1 MRWPSGPRLQV
12 VDAGL
17 SGMQASYPPVFERDM
32 GCTPAEWLG
41 WLPRALGDYAAD
53 PTQLGMVTA
62 ADPADTSRLRIRMD
76 EGQLTLAWKPLE
88 PRRLG
93 LAVLPRLWVRFEFV
107 GVDDGVRHRF
117 MKRFDLY
124 TQRGGG

>member
-1 MRWPSGPRLQV
+1 
-12 VDAGL
+12 
-17 SGMQASYPPVFERDM
+17 MQASYSPAFEREM
-32 GCTPAEWLG
+32 GCTEAEWVG
-41 WLPRALGDYAAD
+41 WLPRALGDYASD
-53 PTQLGMVTA
+53 LMPKPSVSVI
-62 ADPADTSRLRIRMD
+62 DPAVSQLYICIDGGR
-76 EGQLTLAWKPLE
+76 LTLAWRPLE

-93 LAVLPRLWVRFEFV
+93 LAVLPRLWVRFEFD

>member
-1 MRWPSGPRLQV
+1 
-12 VDAGL
+12 
-17 SGMQASYPPVFERDM
+17 MQASYPPVFERDM

-41 WLPRALGDYAAD
+41 WLPRALGESAPHPMPA
-53 PTQLGMVTA
+53 PTAIDSATEVSQL
-62 ADPADTSRLRIRMD
+62 RMGI
-76 EGQLTLAWKPLE
+76 EVGYLTLTWKPLE

-93 LAVLPRLWVRFEFV
+93 LAVLPRLWVRFEFD
-107 GVDDGVRHRF
+107 GVDDDVRHRF

>member
-1 MRWPSGPRLQV
+1 
-12 VDAGL
+12 
-17 SGMQASYPPVFERDM
+17 MQASYPPVFERDM

-41 WLPRALGDYAAD
+41 WLPRALGDDTAD
-53 PTQLGMVTA
+53 LTQLGMVTA
-62 ADPADTSRLRIRMD
+62 ADPAGTSRLVIHMD
-76 EGQLTLAWKPLE
+76 GGQLTLAWQPLE

>member
-1 MRWPSGPRLQV
+1 MRWPSGRPLQAV
-12 VDAGL
+12 EAWLD
-17 SGMQASYPPVFERDM
+17 GMQASYPPVFERDM

-41 WLPRALGDYAAD
+41 WLPRALGDVAPNPVPQ
-53 PTQLGMVTA
+53 PTAFDLAPVVSQ
-62 ADPADTSRLRIRMD
+62 LRIGID
-76 EGQLTLAWKPLE
+76 SGWLTLAWRPLE

-93 LAVLPRLWVRFEFV
+93 LAVLPRLWVRFEFE
-107 GVDDGVRHRF
+107 GVDDEVRHRF